1 MRKKLVGLMM
11 LGCIM
16 GTTFSCSDD
25 EKIILPPTVADVIK
39 EYKNENLKIQLNGEA
54 LESNGSLEILQD
66 EAGKV
71 SLKLNNILPGAEE
84 LILPNATY
92 DVMTKAYVS
101 KLTAETTDLHYGYT
115 VKVECLV
122 EGDVMNVAIATEAV
136 EETEVDAAP
145 LFGKMFKGKMVIN
158 DPLSGNKFET
168 EQRIYFYKASGKD
181 HATKFRMMIKN
192 FDFGGINMGN
202 ISLDTIKLNQRSEE
216 VYAYSAND
224 RKLKLPIIDPANPI
238 EVTLNVSG
246 SFVFEKDPKDLAM
259 TLDVV
264 VPDLPAPVKV
274 KFDGSVAVE
283 STKTD
288 IKSFTLSGNNDVIL
302 DGVTAKNPFTF
313 RVWDDTD
320 ESKLFFTPV
329 IELVEKASVK
339 SIVAKFGSESKEYKA
354 GEAIDFSKMTNAA
367 SDYVEIVVAAE
378 DPNTTRTYKLK
389 MDRLSA
395 LTDTKFTFG
404 GEWSNNGQTGDQW
417 FEEPAGW
424 ASSNAAAMFLKTF
437 GKYPAGTPYPIT
449 RMSPYAKVISVDT
462 KGDFMFTV
470 IPAVTAGT
478 LFLGKFEVDLA
489 NTLKSTKFG
498 LPYRNKPASF
508 KGRIKYT
515 AGAEYFRTQVDGQTV
530 TKVPVP
536 GKVDKASVCGVL
548 YEVSNYDETLTGVD
562 AYTSD
567 KVVALAQHITDNTNG
582 FADFSL
588 SFTYKKAYD
597 PAKKY
602 KFAIICSSSAEGDK
616 FEGAPGSELLIES
629 LEIVNE

>member
-11 LGCIM
+11 LGCM
-16 GTTFSCSDD
+16 LGSFYSCSDD
-25 EKIILPPTVADVIK
+25 EKVILPPTIADVVK
-39 EYKNENLKIQLNGEA
+39 EYKNENLTVQLNGES
-54 LESNGSLEILQD
+54 LETKGSLEILED
-66 EAGKV
+66 ADKKI
-71 SLKLNNILPGAEE
+71 SIKLVNILPDKNE
-84 LILPNATY
+84 LLLPDATF
-92 DVMTKAYVS
+92 DVFSKAYVS
-101 KLTAETTDLHYGYT
+101 KLTAETTDLIYGYT
-115 VKVECLV
+115 VKAECLV
-122 EGDVMNVAIATEAV
+122 EGDVMNVTIETQAV
-136 EETEVDAAP
+136 EETVVDAAP
-145 LFGKMFKGKMVIN
+145 LFGKMFKGKMIIN
-158 DPLSGNKFET
+158 DPLSGDKFET
-168 EQRIYFYKASGKD
+168 EQRIYFYKANGKD

-202 ISLDTIKLNQRSEE
+202 ISLDTITLNQRSEE

-246 SFVFEKDPKDLAM
+246 SFVFANEPKDLAM

-274 KFDGSVAVE
+274 NFDGSVAVE

-288 IKSFTLSGNNDVIL
+288 ITSFALSGNQDAIL
-302 DGVTAKNPFTF
+302 DEVTAKNPFTF

-339 SIVAKFGSESKEYKA
+339 SIVAKFGSESKEYKT

-389 MDRLSA
+389 MNRLSA
-395 LTDTKFTFG
+395 LTDTKFTFN
-404 GEWSNNGQTGDQW
+404 GEWTNNGQSGATY

-424 ASSNAAAMFLKTF
+424 ASSNGAAMFLNAL
-437 GKYPAGTPYPIT
+437 GMYPAGTPYPIT
-449 RMSPYAKVISVDT
+449 RQDNYAKIISVDT
-462 KGDFMFTV
+462 KGAFVMTV
-470 IPAVTAGT
+470 VPAVTAGS
-478 LFLGKFEVDLA
+478 LFLGEFKVDIA

-498 LPYRNKPASF
+498 LPYRNKPATV

-515 AGAEYFRTQVDGQTV
+515 AGPAYFKTEVNGQTV

-536 GKVDKASVCGVL
+536 GKVDKGSVCGVL
-548 YEVSNYDETLTGVD
+548 YEVSNFDETLTGLD

-567 KVVALAQHITDNTNG
+567 KVVALAQYITENTNG
-582 FADFSL
+582 FVDFSL
-588 SFTYKKAYD
+588 NFDYKKNYD
-597 PAKKY
+597 PTKKY
-602 KFAIICSSSAEGDK
+602 KFSIICSSSAEGDK
-616 FEGAPGSELLIES
+616 FEGAPESELLIES

>member
-25 EKIILPPTVADVIK
+25 EKVILPPTIADVIK

-71 SLKLNNILPGAEE
+71 SVKLNNILPGAEQF
-84 LILPNATY
+84 ILTDATY

-101 KLTAETTDLHYGYT
+101 KLTAETTDLHYGHT
-115 VKVECLV
+115 VNVECLV
-122 EGDVMNVAIATEAV
+122 EGDVMNVAITTVAV
-136 EETEVDAAP
+136 EETKINAAP
-145 LFGKMFKGKMVIN
+145 LFNKMFKGKMLIT
-158 DPLSGNKFET
+158 DPLSGMQVES
-168 EQRIYFYKASGKD
+168 EQRIYFYKANGKG
-181 HATKFRMMIKN
+181 HEEEFRVLIKN
-192 FDFGGINMGN
+192 FDFGGINLGN
-202 ISLDTIKLNQRSEE
+202 ITLDTIALKQRSEE
-216 VYAYSAND
+216 VYAFEAND

-238 EVTLNVSG
+238 EVSLNVKG
-246 SFVFEKDPKDLAM
+246 SFVFEGDPKDLAM
-259 TLDVV
+259 TLDVI
-264 VPDLPAPVKV
+264 VPDFPAPVAV
-274 KFDGSVAVE
+274 KFDGSVTVE
-283 STKTD
+283 STTAN
-288 IKSFTLSGNNDVIL
+288 ITSISLTGNQDVIL
-302 DGVTAKNPFTF
+302 DPLTTKNPYTF
-313 RVWDDTD
+313 KVWDDTD
-320 ESKLFFTPV
+320 ASKLVFTPV
-329 IELVEKASVK
+329 IELSEKASVK
-339 SIVAKFGSESKEYKA
+339 SIIAKFGSDSKEYKA
-354 GEAIDFSKMTNAA
+354 GEAIDFSKMTNAV
-367 SDYVEIVVAAE
+367 SDYVEIVIAAE
-378 DPNTTRTYKLK
+378 DPNSTRTYKLK

-404 GEWSNNGQTGDQW
+404 GEWTNNGQDGANF

-424 ASSNAAAMFLKTF
+424 ASSNTAAMFLKTLSL
-437 GKYPAGTPYPIT
+437 YPEGTPYPIT
-449 RMSPYAKVISVDT
+449 RQDKYAKVISVDT
-462 KGDFMFTV
+462 KGAFMFTV
-470 IPAVTAGT
+470 VPAVTAGS
-478 LFLGKFEVDLA
+478 LFLGKFEVDIM

-498 LPYRNKPASF
+498 LPYRNKPASL

-548 YEVSNYDETLTGVD
+548 YEVANYDETLTGLD

-567 KVVALAQHITDNTNG
+567 KVVALAQHITENTNG
-582 FADFSL
+582 FTDFTL
-588 SFTYKKAYD
+588 NFTYKKAYD
-597 PAKKY
+597 PTKKY
-602 KFAIICSSSAEGDK
+602 KFAIISSSSAEGDK